1 MSPVASTGHP
11 FSVASVSTQAGS
23 ACLASWHDHAYQQI
37 QLLRDMYL
45 SDVVKLYKRANELCL
60 QLTNA
65 ETATKYQKTRI
76 FVEKI
81 YKFLQISRTDMIQ
94 MPEDKVCSY
103 MNTVTSYLDSVRSKN
118 SALVQQQQQEQLLM
132 LPGSQS
138 KTLMPP
144 HRSMNFQFTSL
155 PQGLTFSHVDSSHLT
170 PPQGFTRLLAAS
182 TINSLQSG
190 PLPGRE
196 TRNAL
201 RQLQGS
207 SSSSKY
213 SINRPEWIRNSKT
226 GQEQRNASPLCH
238 HSAKSAQRSTLT
250 VPEQSTLLVPE
261 QTNSSPR
268 TNLNSSDSTTSSVS
282 SSSTSFPS
290 QRHMLQVEKLK
301 LPMQQPLIEPNRQQI
316 QHHSTGQ
323 HTEYSPR
330 SLLPSNLYQ
339 LHASSQTSQLS
350 SPQVDMRNLLPPPS
364 KTGTPLHSTSSPFL
378 LSCPST
384 PLTPSSV
391 PVDSEKLLLQ
401 KIPTFIAEN
410 PQHQERPVM
419 SVDFQSRLTTEN
431 QTTVIDT
438 HVTSTSPLP
447 VGVTSSE
454 GSQQLDSLG
463 RAHKRLVEA
472 VRTPP
477 FTLKQSIVKALSTE
491 ALSSALHDMSAV
503 ICMTDRTAETSLSA
517 SRGAI
522 GLDLVDEF
530 NCNCQESL
538 LQLGSPSAEIMRR
551 HMNSMPSDASIS
563 PLGENENFQILSTW
577 ATYSQSAAALTIKRP
592 RIESSRVLLEEINE
606 INQKLVETIL
616 DVVSDPFKDADRIG
630 AAQGTIVRCSYR
642 AVAFGETFKQQFASS
657 GMNLLLRLLV
667 PMDYPD
673 SSPVIL
679 DEFSG
684 GWSEN
689 SEDLT
694 EKVKMNFSL
703 SLRKLS
709 QPMLLEEIA
718 RTWDTC
724 ARAVLTEVA
733 EQRGGV
739 AFTSR
744 YGTWETCIIT
754 PCSS

>member
-1 MSPVASTGHP
+1 TTADGGATIKASEFNDLLLHQRKER
-11 FSVASVSTQAGS
+11 VSK
-23 ACLASWHDHAYQQI
+23 
-37 QLLRDMYL
+37 LRKQHICIRY
-45 SDVVKLYKRANELCL
+45 R
-60 QLTNA
+60 LTNA

-103 MNTVTSYLDSVRSKN
+103 MNMVTSYLDSVRSKN
-118 SALVQQQQQEQLLM
+118 SALVQQQQQEQQLM
-132 LPGSQS
+132 LRGSQS

-155 PQGLTFSHVDSSHLT
+155 PQGLKFSHIDSSHLT
-170 PPQGFTRLLAAS
+170 PPQGVTRLLAAS

-190 PLPGRE
+190 PLPGQE

-201 RQLQGS
+201 RQLQSS

-213 SINRPEWIRNSKT
+213 SINRPEWSGNSKT
-226 GQEQRNASPLCH
+226 GQDQRNASPSCH
-238 HSAKSAQRSTLT
+238 HSAKSAQQSILT
-250 VPEQSTLLVPE
+250 VPE

-316 QHHSTGQ
+316 QHHLTGQ
-323 HTEYSPR
+323 LTEYSPR
-330 SLLPSNLYQ
+330 SLLPPKLYE

-364 KTGTPLHSTSSPFL
+364 KTGTPLHSTASPFL

-391 PVDSEKLLLQ
+391 PVDSEKILLQ

-410 PQHQERPVM
+410 PQHWERPVM
-419 SVDFQSRLTTEN
+419 SVDFQSRLTTES

-447 VGVTSSE
+447 VEVTSSE

-463 RAHKRLVEA
+463 QAHKRLVEA
-472 VRTPP
+472 V
-477 FTLKQSIVKALSTE
+477 KALSTK

-503 ICMTDRTAETSLSA
+503 SCITDKTAETSLGA
-517 SRGAI
+517 SRGTI
-522 GLDLVDEF
+522 GSDLMDEF

-538 LQLGSPSAEIMRR
+538 LQLDSRSAEKMRR

-563 PLGENENFQILSTW
+563 PFGENENFQILSTW

-606 INQKLVETIL
+606 INQKLVETML

-630 AAQGTIVRCSYR
+630 AGQGTIVRCSYR
-642 AVAFGETFKQQFASS
+642 AVTFAETFKQQFASS
-657 GMNLLLRLLV
+657 GMPPLQNLLLRLLV
-667 PMDYPD
+667 PTDYPD

-724 ARAVLTEVA
+724 ARAVLTEIA

-739 AFTSR
+739 TFTSR
-744 YGTWETCIIT
+744 YGTWET
-754 PCSS
+754 